1 MTAESNG
8 THREIEVDDNFGRQA
23 RAPGAL
29 SRDDAIKRA
38 HAELTR
44 LKPQLEEHVKQQC
57 RQLEAALLAARARDE
72 RFVSSIGE
80 AYAAS
85 LSLREVA
92 DSIGHTL
99 VGFIAANLCT
109 IIETADAAHM
119 DYPAAVIDCHCDALR
134 LALSPLYQGKQ
145 LRELPELSAGLL
157 QTVRITKA
165 MAERVAALATT
176 LAPPAAKA
184 S

>member
-1 MTAESNG
+1 MKAVSNG
-8 THREIEVDDNFGRQA
+8 THREIEVDDDFGRQA
-23 RAPGAL
+23 RSPGAL
-29 SRDDAIKRA
+29 PRDDAIERA

-44 LKPQLEEHVKQQC
+44 LKPQLEEHVKLQC
-57 RQLEAALLAARARDE
+57 QQLEAALLAARARDE
-72 RFVSSIGE
+72 KHLVHIAD

-85 LSLREVA
+85 LSIRDIA
-92 DSIGHTL
+92 DSIGHSL

-134 LALSPLYQGKQ
+134 LALSPPYLGKP
-145 LRELPELSAGLL
+145 LRELPELSAGLS

-165 MAERVAALATT
+165 MAERVAAAAA
-176 LAPPAAKA
+176 APPAAKA

>member
-1 MTAESNG
+1 MTAASNG
-8 THREIEVDDNFGRQA
+8 THREIEVDDNFGRQE

-38 HAELTR
+38 HVELTQ
-44 LKPQLEEHVKQQC
+44 LKPQLEQHVKLQC

-72 RFVSSIGE
+72 KHLVHIAD

-85 LSLREVA
+85 LSLREIA
-92 DSIGHTL
+92 DSIGYTF

-134 LALSPLYQGKQ
+134 LTLSPPYQSKQ

-165 MAERVAALATT
+165 IAERIAAAAA
-176 LAPPAAKA
+176 APTPPTAKA